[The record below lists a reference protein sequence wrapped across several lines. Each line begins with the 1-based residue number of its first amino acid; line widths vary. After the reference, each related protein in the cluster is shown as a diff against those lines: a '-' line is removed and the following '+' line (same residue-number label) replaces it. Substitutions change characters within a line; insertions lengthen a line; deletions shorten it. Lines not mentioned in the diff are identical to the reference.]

1 MSVDKP
7 VPHIGWN
14 KVQFD
19 ETYSDLNGY
28 YYFANSY
35 YADVSKQTTAISSY
49 GNKFSAMTSIKNF
62 TGVQFHPEKSGSL
75 GYQFLNRFLS
85 S

>member
-1 MSVDKP
+1 M
-7 VPHIGWN
+7 GWN
-14 KVQFD
+14 EVRFD
-19 ETYSDLNGY
+19 KTYSDLNGY

-35 YADVSKQTTAISSY
+35 YADVSEQTTATSSY
-49 GNKFSAMTSIKNF
+49 GDKFSAMTSIKNF

-75 GYQFLNRFLS
+75 GNQFLQRFLS